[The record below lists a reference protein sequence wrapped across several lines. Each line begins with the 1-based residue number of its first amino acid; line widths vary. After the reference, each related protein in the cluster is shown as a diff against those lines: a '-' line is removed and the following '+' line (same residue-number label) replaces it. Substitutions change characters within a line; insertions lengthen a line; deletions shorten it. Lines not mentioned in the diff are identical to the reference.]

1 MKRLPKQLLAG
12 LIVLSSIL
20 LVSVCVGASQTE
32 RAESKPIVLSIQ
44 MEHSKPLYKLNG
56 KTVEDRR
63 ENSLLNNLMQ
73 VATER
78 GNKTL
83 VFVIVDERAPF
94 TEVSKLETA
103 LDKIDMPNRR
113 LFIADFLDG
122 TMNEI
127 HWKGRAVPI
136 PKD

>member
-1 MKRLPKQLLAG
+1 MKRLLKQLFAG
-12 LIVLSSIL
+12 LVMLSSVL
-20 LVSVCVGASQTE
+20 LVNMSVAEPQET
-32 RAESKPIVLSIQ
+32 AESKPIVLSVK
-44 MEHSKPLYKLNG
+44 MEHGKSVYRLNG

-83 VFVIVDERAPF
+83 VLVIVDERAPF
-94 TEVSKLETA
+94 TEAGKLQTA
-103 LDKIDMPNRR
+103 LDKIDMPNRKV
-113 LFIADFLDG
+113 FIADFADG

-127 HWKGRAVPI
+127 HWDDKAIAI
-136 PKD
+136 PKS